1 MPAVNGLVP
10 LMLDGL
16 QKRLEL
22 CLVCS
27 RCSVRENESTYGRR
41 EVEHRCMHEI
51 LLAQCRSK
59 RSQLWKKVGR
69 RPGFP
74 NPAHYEVCRYYSP
87 GSGCHKHRNQCTFA
101 TSKEEAMV
109 WNFEREHDLERHV
122 LKAMV
127 LQAQT
132 AGSTKGLPSQEA
144 PSAAGKIQSEF
155 GGQFQEICKL
165 CFYQSPQ
172 RISFGGL
179 AGLCEEHSAWKALL
193 VHVVTDG
200 RKKKQYT
207 AIRPWPE
214 FMSQLS
220 YCMFVSRGNP
230 CKHGAQRCNYAHS
243 EVEMAVW
250 EAEQKRGLVR
260 SDLLLAMVTGS
271 ENGDEPV
278 QPQVQFY
285 CRACLVT
292 FSSQES
298 FENHCSLVEHAQMVS
313 ADTMIQ
319 WAHRTPPYGLTTFTL
334 CNRGDICEYG
344 ERCTK
349 AHSMEEL
356 QEWIQRAKAAERNKK
371 SARRDGLLSYQD
383 RLIAEYKECRNEVF
397 ILSEQVDGI
406 MVTCEQPMRV
416 HSEDR
421 KMRYWWK
428 FKVHSQMPLRHV
440 ALLKRD
446 PGATFFL
453 AGDGFPRG
461 LTYIRGERLKALP
474 SPPLSCLVE
483 VCMECCTFGVY
494 EQWVVFDFG
503 TRPVLVRK
511 IQAKIGKRE
520 LPRHVPAG
528 MEGSRFVN
536 FQRWHSGN
544 RVIVPSVEMTSD
556 EVDLLA
562 KYKAPT
568 LSLEFRPGSTMNMP
582 ITHLN
587 YRERMHDF
595 LFREEEAEQTL
606 IDKLNLQVTISLT
619 PMLQTLSMGMKFAL
633 PGELF
638 AEVPTPCALTPD
650 TNEGYLLSRSVS
662 TAFLV
667 PDPPTDNRVY
677 EVKVESK
684 AITEK
689 SIWLLIPKRCCSE
702 LGFQQGTSRKVEIQF
717 QIDRLQFRLWHYAV
731 DQLLDERLI
740 LPDVAACSI
749 PHSPTLLLSGNK
761 KQMQAISFITG
772 QATSTRQ
779 VPPLLIYGPFGTGKT
794 FTLAMATQ
802 EIIKQPNTRVLICT
816 HTNSAADIYI
826 REYFHEYVTNGHPGA
841 VPLRIKYTDRSIS
854 LTDPITQL
862 YCCLSP
868 DQRTFRQPTQAEIDR
883 HRIIITTSMLSKNL
897 RVPPGYFT
905 HILIDEAAQMLECEA
920 LIPLSYA
927 TFETRVVLAGD
938 HMQVT
943 PKLFCLGG
951 EQSADHTLL
960 NRLFQYYQKE
970 KHEVALKSRI
980 IFNENYRS
988 TAGIIEFVSK
998 HFYVSKG
1005 NTIHASGNIPPHPEL
1020 HPLMFCHVPGST
1032 ERDMAMTSWYNV
1044 SEIMQVIEKVQEM
1057 HQKWPDEWGA
1067 RDLKRICVVSHGMQV
1082 SAIRQELR
1090 KKHLGEVAVENFENL
1105 PGREF
1110 RVIIIS
1116 TVHTKESLLSSASP
1130 NMEFFNEAR
1139 VLNTIM
1145 TRAQSQVIV
1154 VGDAVAL
1161 CSYGQCS
1168 KVWKRFLQECIE
1180 KGSVSPETL
1189 TLEQIKQAVSDKQS
1203 WIRGSAEQQQLRE
1216 EDDDSDTD
1224 SWASELD
1231 NANPDDPILQ
1241 ELLDESKNVQV
1252 TVSEEGLLNV
1262 NSEASA
1268 QQNGW
1273 LEYVN
1278 FSSHTMQ
1285 EYLRM
1290 HPKMYK
1296 RCELVKEGFDRA
1308 SAFAFDDSPP
1318 LTIQIKGRVRCG
1330 MAFTGDEVLVELL
1343 QTCAPEGGTLRPQG
1357 RVVGVLTRAERERTF
1372 ICTMDEFDPRVMIPI
1387 DHTITK
1393 IFVPGLKEKP
1403 SVVPIRKLVKG
1414 KYQVIK
1420 CEKINQEMKRS
1431 QLFCVQIISWRE
1443 GFYYPLG
1450 IVTDILPMAL
1460 TLEEG
1465 LKILD
1470 LEYGLAK
1477 KYPSEVTK
1485 ELAKITSSK
1494 SNPPKENRR
1503 DCRGYLTFTVDPPGS
1518 KDLDDAIS
1526 VRDEGDCYEIGIHI
1540 ADVAGFVSKDSALDM
1555 EAKKRGITYYAPGK
1569 EPLCMFPARISQD
1582 LCSLLPQKDRHVISL
1597 FVTVEKTTDRV
1608 MKGNFALST
1617 IHSNRQLSYEEAE
1630 SIIKNHDSGESKAL
1644 RFDTLEDCIAVA
1656 YHFSRVHRQFRLQ
1669 EDCYYDRLD
1678 EESTPGNRGSHQMIE
1693 EFMIMFNS
1701 FVAEFLTNKDHTKN
1715 VTPLRCQM
1723 EPNPQQVAQIK
1734 NKYSHIIPLSIH
1746 LSHHLGALP
1755 AGPAPAG
1762 RGEFSL
1768 LTPLWEHLQSAADTH
1783 DVHKML
1789 DLIATDDIH
1798 PKLAPIVLEFR
1809 RLLSRSYF
1817 SRSNSTAQSKAGHYS
1832 LHVDSYTWAS
1842 SPIRRY
1848 LDIVVQRHLR
1858 SVLCK
1863 KPVLYSLE
1871 DIEFLCHDF
1880 NRKNLRAV
1888 TYEKRA
1894 HSLQMAT
1901 RLRCQVLQK
1910 IAFVV
1915 SVEGIDRFFKAL
1927 FPLNK
1932 ETLPDPQVIN
1942 YRALQLVEQPLFNQE
1957 RNSMRLTW
1965 RRRMYSVVSSKD
1977 LTPRFSPLRDRHIT
1991 LFSAQVWEDVLAA
2004 IRKEEFESVIA
2015 LLRQGRATRQRQV
2028 GRMERSDCSH
2038 YVVLSLELSA
2048 GDAVQLQLTT
2058 GVHRGFLVPSV
2069 QLWSVTPGF
2078 DVCLEHTEKP
2088 INCFSD
2094 YATHVSK
2101 DKYKNPSD
2109 YSRVWQPLS
2118 AMESASCAVAENDSI
2133 VLQDV
2138 KITWDKQ
2145 RNSKGQLQ
2153 GTFSLTKSFLE
2164 ECAIDVDFN
2173 HCYLCIRLEGLTLH
2187 ERRDDEAC
2195 LSHSLQKLSLSNQ
2208 SVAGGSFMVDPATY
2222 TWVAHGLSEEFSE
2235 NEKLDRSGLKTVN
2248 FYIHFLSMET
2258 VPAEISQDSARFTVE
2273 IIPKMLP
2280 DVRKENAIWKLKN
2293 ASMLAKS
2300 IALGQEPPQTAEK
2313 KSKLLTQKTFDI
2325 SGSLRKLNQSQNK
2338 AILDALRKP
2347 FTLIQGP
2354 PGTGKTVVGV
2364 HIVYWF
2370 NKLNEERLEK
2380 EPSLDDAE
2388 KARKCILYCGPSNKS
2403 VDVVAEMLLK
2413 MKGNL
2418 KPLRVYGEAM
2428 ESMEFPY
2435 PGSSRHFSR
2444 KALRDAKPKPEL
2456 SEIILHHRIRQP
2468 SNPFWRKIRDFDA
2481 KVKREEP
2488 ISEEEVKKYKNLLSE
2503 ARVHELQL
2511 HNVILCTCSAASA
2524 ACLVDLLNV
2533 KQILIDECAMSTEPE
2548 TLIPLVS
2555 YKMAEKVVLL
2565 GDHKQLRPV
2574 VHNDFCKSLGM
2585 ETSLFE
2591 RYQDQAQMLDT
2602 QYRMQKDICG
2612 FPSQEFYRSKLTTC
2626 PELKRLP
2633 SALEHRHKSSCPIIF
2648 GHIEGKEQSL
2658 MVSTEEGNEN
2668 SRANLEEVEQVVRIA
2683 KQLTLDGTIKPVSV
2697 AILSPYN
2704 AQVSEINKRL
2714 TQEGVRGM
2722 TVCTIMKSQG
2732 SEWRYVILSTVR
2744 SCSRSDIDRKPTKS
2758 WQKKYLGF
2766 VIDPNQVNVAI
2777 TRAQEGLCIIG
2788 NRYLLESNPLW
2799 RRLLEHYKQ
2808 MGCSTLAHDIRVR
2821 KKSALR

>member
-2300 IALGQEPPQTAEK
+2300 IALGQEPPQTEK